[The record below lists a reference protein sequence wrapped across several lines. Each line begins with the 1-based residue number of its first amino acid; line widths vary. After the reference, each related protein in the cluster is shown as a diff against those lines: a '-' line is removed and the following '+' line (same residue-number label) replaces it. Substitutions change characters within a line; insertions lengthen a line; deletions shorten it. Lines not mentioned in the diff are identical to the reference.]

1 MARLTSMAPTRAT
14 PWPGRSSQRPA
25 PMPSAMTIRPAGQR
39 CARRSRNSNSSAAAH
54 RAAPRPFHCPAC
66 ASKPGTICSTSP
78 CGGCTPSTPGSCL
91 TMMTMAR
98 PKEKPRNTGLAM
110 NCVTLPSLATQAS
123 RKNPPVSI
131 TSPAISMSR
140 CPAVPPGMDAM
151 AAASTA
157 ADEDVAETM
166 AKRLVPSTP

>member
-1 MARLTSMAPTRAT
+1 M
-14 PWPGRSSQRPA
+14 
-25 PMPSAMTIRPAGQR
+25 
-39 CARRSRNSNSSAAAH
+39 
-54 RAAPRPFHCPAC
+54 
-66 ASKPGTICSTSP
+66 SP
-78 CGGCTPSTPGSCL
+78 CGGCTPSTPGSCF

-110 NCVTLPSLATQAS
+110 NCVTLPSRATQAS
-123 RKNPPVSI
+123 RKNPPVNI
-131 TSPAISMSR
+131 TNPAISMSR

-157 ADEDVAETM
+157 ADDDVAETM